1 LKSFKSVWEPVN
13 ELSSDVDALVELA
26 EATSSEDL
34 VSLKQDANA
43 LIERWKE
50 VGHMLYFSGLHDAS
64 NCYLT
69 VSSGAGGTD
78 AADFAEML
86 VRMYLRYCERKKWK
100 TEILEKTHGQE
111 AGIKSATIL
120 VEGELAYGH
129 LKAERGTH
137 RLVRLSPFNAKNLRQ
152 TSFAL
157 IEVLPEIEASA
168 LEINPAD
175 LRIDTFRAGGAG
187 GQHVNK
193 TDSAVRI
200 THEPTGI
207 VVACQNERSQAQ
219 NREQALKMLRAK
231 LLQKMEEEKATE
243 LKELKGAT
251 KSADFGQQIRSYVL
265 HPYKMVKDLR
275 TEVESSVPEAVLDG
289 EIEEFV
295 VAELRRGVRS

>member
-1 LKSFKSVWEPVN
+1 MKNLKSQWEPVSA
-13 ELSSDVDALVELA
+13 LSTDV
-26 EATSSEDL
+26 
-34 VSLKQDANA
+34 NA
-43 LIERWKE
+43 LMELIDSTPEKERSELEPDAIKLLERWEE
-50 VGHMLYFSGLHDAS
+50 VETELLFSGPHDAS

-69 VSSGAGGTD
+69 ISSGAGGTD
-78 AADFAEML
+78 AQDWAEML
-86 VRMYLRYCERKKWK
+86 VRMYMRYSERKKWRAD
-100 TEILEKTHGQE
+100 ILEKTHGQE
-111 AGIKSATIL
+111 AGIKSCTLHIQ
-120 VEGELAYGH
+120 GEKAYGL

-157 IEVLPEIEASA
+157 VEALPEIEETDEV
-168 LEINPAD
+168 EINQSEI
-175 LRIDTFRAGGAG
+175 RVDTFRASGAG

-219 NREQALKMLRAK
+219 NKEQAMKILSAK
-231 LLQKMEEEKATE
+231 LLEKKHEEEEKE
-243 LKELKGAT
+243 LEGMKGAT

-275 TEVESSVPEAVLDG
+275 TEVEVSDPEAVLDG
-289 EIEEFV
+289 ELDEFIL
-295 VAELRRGVRS
+295 AELRRN